1 MTTDPEIVTFGC
13 RLNTYESEVMKGHAR
28 AAGLSDTV
36 IVNTCAVTNEAERQ
50 ARQAIRKL
58 RRERPGTRIVVTG
71 CAAQIDPARFAAMPE
86 VDQVIGNAEKMD
98 AATWREADAAR
109 VRVGDISSQ
118 KSYPPSSP
126 ASGARERSSGAFT
139 AHAPSRGEGI
149 PTFGETFL
157 PPPSEGEG
165 WGGGVSTADE
175 MSAVPTQNDRARAF
189 VEVQQGCDH
198 RCTFCIIPQGRG
210 PSRSVP
216 VGGVVERVRSLV
228 TSGFREVVL
237 TGVDITGYGSDL
249 PGKPGLGAL
258 TRRLLTLV
266 PELERLRLSSLD
278 PVEVDDELVALFATE
293 PRLMP
298 HVHLSVQ
305 AGDDAVLKRMARR
318 HRRQDVIDLARR
330 LRDAR
335 PNLAIGADI
344 IAGFPGETD
353 EQFANSL
360 ALVDEAGLTHL
371 HVFPYSP
378 RPGTPAAKWKAV
390 AGPEIR
396 RRAAALRAKGET
408 ALAAY
413 AASRIGAAATVLVE
427 KDGIGRCEHYL
438 PVRFAAAAETGSVLA
453 LRITGADGNTL
464 QGELAA

>member
-1 MTTDPEIVTFGC
+1 VP
-13 RLNTYESEVMKGHAR
+13 
-28 AAGLSDTV
+28 
-36 IVNTCAVTNEAERQ
+36 
-50 ARQAIRKL
+50 
-58 RRERPGTRIVVTG
+58 
-71 CAAQIDPARFAAMPE
+71 AQ
-86 VDQVIGNAEKMD
+86 
-98 AATWREADAAR
+98 
-109 VRVGDISSQ
+109 S
-118 KSYPPSSP
+118 
-126 ASGARERSSGAFT
+126 
-139 AHAPSRGEGI
+139 
-149 PTFGETFL
+149 
-157 PPPSEGEG
+157 
-165 WGGGVSTADE
+165 
-175 MSAVPTQNDRARAF
+175 DRARAF

-216 VGGVVERVRSLV
+216 VGGVVERVRALV
-228 TSGFREVVL
+228 AEGFREVVL

-258 TRRLLTLV
+258 TRRLLALV
-266 PELERLRLSSLD
+266 PDLERLRLSSLD
-278 PVEVDDELVALFATE
+278 PVEVDDELVALFRTE
-293 PRLMP
+293 ARLMP

-335 PNLAIGADI
+335 PGLAIGADI

-353 EQFANSL
+353 EQFAQSL

-378 RPGTPAAKWKAV
+378 RPGTPAAKWKPV
-390 AGPEIR
+390 AGAEIR
-396 RRAAALRAKGET
+396 RRAAALRAKGDA

-413 AASRIGAAATVLVE
+413 AASRIGASAAVLVE

-438 PVRFAAAAETGSVLA
+438 PVRFAAPAATGSVVA
-453 LRITGADGNTL
+453 LRITGAEGNIL
-464 QGELAA
+464 QGERAA

>member
-1 MTTDPEIVTFGC
+1 MTEFTDPEIVTFGC

-36 IVNTCAVTNEAERQ
+36 IINTCAVTNEAERQ

-58 RRERPGTRIVVTG
+58 RRERPAARIVVTG

-98 AATWREADAAR
+98 AATWRAKGAER
-109 VRVGDISSQ
+109 VRVGDIQNVREIDSGHDHPPP
-118 KSYPPSSP
+118 YPS
-126 ASGARERSSGAFT
+126 
-139 AHAPSRGEGI
+139 PSRGEGT
-149 PTFGETFL
+149 PVVGDNML
-157 PPPSEGEG
+157 LPPSEGEG
-165 WGGGVSTADE
+165 WDGGVPA
-175 MSAVPTQNDRARAF
+175 QHDRARAF

-228 TSGFREVVL
+228 AGGFREVVL
-237 TGVDITGYGSDL
+237 TGVDLTGYGGDL

-278 PVEVDDELVALFATE
+278 PVEVDDELVALFARE
-293 PRLMP
+293 SRLMP

-318 HRRQDVIDLARR
+318 HRRHHVIDLAQR
-330 LRDAR
+330 LRAAR
-335 PNLAIGADI
+335 PGLAIGADI

-353 EQFANSL
+353 EGFANSL

-378 RPGTPAAKWKAV
+378 RPGTPAATWKPV
-390 AGPEIR
+390 PGPAIR
-396 RRAAALRAKGET
+396 RRAAALRAKGEA

-413 AASRIGAAATVLVE
+413 AATRIGASAAVLVE
-427 KDGIGRCEHYL
+427 KDGMGRCEHYL
-438 PVRFAAAAETGSVLA
+438 PVRFAAAAATGTVLA
-453 LRITGADGNTL
+453 LRITGTEGNIL
-464 QGELAA
+464 RGELAA